1 MLEAALTHRSYRFE
15 TPNVDQ
21 DNQRLEFL
29 GDAVLGLIAA
39 THIYSAYKDRDEGA
53 LTDLRSRVTS
63 GKALAQIGKTMQ
75 LGQAVRLGKGEEQ
88 SGGRHRA
95 ALIADALEA
104 VIGAAYLD
112 GGIKGVNGIFEKLFV
127 PLLEADEREAWME
140 NPKGRLQEIAQ
151 QRRGGEPAYR
161 CVREEG
167 PPHQK
172 TFTVEVVLNGTP
184 LGQGTGKSRR
194 EAESSA
200 AVQAVKA
207 LLQHS
212 AAESKDP

>member
-104 VIGAAYLD
+104 VLGAAYLD

-140 NPKGRLQEIAQ
+140 NPKGRLQEIVQ